1 MTSQSVRKMI
11 LTIAAVLFLASG
23 SAMACPNCKLG
34 NETESSRPR
43 AYMYSILFMIG
54 MPATIFTGFGISFYR
69 MVKKANLEAGH
80 ADPSAGEFPQNS
92 PVATPPAD
100 VE

>member
-1 MTSQSVRKMI
+1 MSTRSIKRAVAS
-11 LTIAAVLFLASG
+11 LAIALCVSSS

-69 MVKKANLEAGH
+69 MVQQANAAQN
-80 ADPSAGEFPQNS
+80 ADGS
-92 PVATPPAD
+92 PLDSPDTPAQ
-100 VE
+100 